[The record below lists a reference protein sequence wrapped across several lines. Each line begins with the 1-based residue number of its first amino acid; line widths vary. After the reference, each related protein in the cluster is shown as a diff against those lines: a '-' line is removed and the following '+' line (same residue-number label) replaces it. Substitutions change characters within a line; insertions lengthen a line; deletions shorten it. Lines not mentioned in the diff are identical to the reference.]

1 MCLAVYKPSGT
12 LPDWEAYAEGFRSNS
27 HGAGFAVVDGGSV
40 HIHKG
45 FFTFDAFRE
54 AFQPFANLQAAVHFR
69 LATHGNKDKDNCH
82 PFLVTDGLSLIHNG
96 ILEIACNQ
104 DKSKSDTWH
113 YATLVLQPMAERDP
127 DFFLRPEVV
136 FMGGS
141 AIRGSKFVFL
151 RADGEFSIWNEDSG
165 HWHADC
171 WWSNRSYEQ
180 ASYGKSRWWER
191 PILGFD
197 DCPKNDEEESEYR
210 DFLTGEVAWAYDDLL
225 QAGFT
230 VRDLDQIL
238 REEGDEVLIQYAE
251 DCNEEDQSW
260 LMR

>member
-27 HGAGFAVVDGGSV
+27 HGAGFAVVDAGNL
-40 HIHKG
+40 IIRKG

-54 AFQPFANLQAAVHFR
+54 AFRPFANMQAAVHFR
-69 LATHGNKDKDNCH
+69 LATHGNKDEDNCH
-82 PFLVTDGLSLIHNG
+82 PFVVADGLSLIHNG
-96 ILEIACNQ
+96 VLDIACNQ

-113 YATLVLQPMAERDP
+113 YAKLILQPMAKRDR
-127 DFFLRPEVV
+127 DFFLRPDVRFLGE
-136 FMGGS
+136 S

-151 RADGEFSIWNEDSG
+151 RADGQYGIWNEGSG

-180 ASYGKSRWWER
+180 SRWWER
-191 PILGFD
+191 PIKGFSSY
-197 DCPKNDEEESEYR
+197 EEQAEEAESEYR

-230 VRDLDQIL
+230 ATDLDQIL
-238 REEGDEVLIQYAE
+238 REEGDEALIQYAE
-251 DCNEEDQSW
+251 ECNEEDGSW
-260 LMR
+260 LMK

>member
-27 HGAGFAVVDGGSV
+27 HGAGFAVVDAGNL
-40 HIHKG
+40 IIRKG

-54 AFQPFANLQAAVHFR
+54 AFRPFANMQAAVHFR
-69 LATHGNKDKDNCH
+69 LATHGNKDEDNCH
-82 PFLVTDGLSLIHNG
+82 PFVVADGLSLIHNG
-96 ILEIACNQ
+96 VLDIACNQ

-113 YATLVLQPMAERDP
+113 YAKLILQPMAERDP
-127 DFFLRPEVV
+127 DFFMRPEYV
-136 FMGGS
+136 FLGGS

-180 ASYGKSRWWER
+180 SRWWER
-191 PILGFD
+191 PIKGFSSY
-197 DCPKNDEEESEYR
+197 EEQAAEAESEYR
-210 DFLTGEVAWAYDDLL
+210 DFLTGEVAWAFDDLL

-230 VRDLDQIL
+230 ATDLDQIL
-238 REEGDEVLIQYAE
+238 REEGDEALIQYAE
-251 DCNEEDQSW
+251 ECNEEDGSW

>member
-1 MCLAVYKPSGT
+1 MCLAVYKPAGT

-27 HGAGFAVVDGGSV
+27 HGAGFSVVHSGNLIV
-40 HIHKG
+40 RKG
-45 FFTFDAFRE
+45 FFTFDAFKE
-54 AFQPFANLQAAVHFR
+54 ALMPFAKMQAAVHFR
-69 LATHGNKDKDNCH
+69 LATHGNKDEDNCH
-82 PFLVTDGLSLIHNG
+82 PFLVSDGLSLIHNG

-113 YATLVLQPMAERDP
+113 YAELVLRPMAERDA

-136 FMGGS
+136 FMGGA

-151 RADGEFSIWNEDSG
+151 RADGEFSIWNEDAG

-180 ASYGKSRWWER
+180 ARWWGR
-191 PILGFD
+191 PIKGFD
-197 DCPKNDEEESEYR
+197 DYPKGEEEESEYR

-230 VRDLDQIL
+230 AQELDQVL
-238 REEGDEVLIQYAE
+238 REEGDEALIQYADE
-251 DCNEEDQSW
+251 CSEEEGSW
-260 LMR
+260 LTR

>member
-27 HGAGFAVVDGGSV
+27 HGAGFAAVDGGSV

-45 FFTFDAFRE
+45 FFSFDAFRE